1 MLKMEITHQKRRY
14 TNRVIT
20 LLTDFGYRDGFVG
33 SMKGV
38 ILGINPGAQIVDIS
52 HEVQPQNIDEAGF
65 ILFSTYNHFPEGTIH
80 VAVVDPGVG
89 SPRKIIAVKTRNYIF
104 LSPDNGLLKYIF
116 FREKNCRVFEVT
128 NRIFFLNRV
137 SSTFHGRDIFAPVS
151 AHLSL
156 GTNINEIGK
165 KTRNFIKPEIEKPS
179 VEENRISGAI
189 IHIDHFGNLITNIS
203 TNELRNFKRKNNTII
218 NAGNIRIDGI
228 KRSYSSV
235 EENKPVALF
244 SSSNLLE
251 ISINQGNAHKNLKLE
266 VGDKIELTFE

>member
-1 MLKMEITHQKRRY
+1 MEITHQKRRY

-165 KTRNFIKPEIEKPS
+165 KYFWGIFGMVPLFDYEGYFYDTILPFETENYEVDKIAVIEFVRNLE
-179 VEENRISGAI
+179 
-189 IHIDHFGNLITNIS
+189 NIS
-203 TNELRNFKRKNNTII
+203 HDEVVHI
-218 NAGNIRIDGI
+218 GDGI
-228 KRSYSSV
+228 TDI
-235 EENKPVALF
+235 PVFKEYYGISFNVHHEKVKNESDLHINSLAELIDI
-244 SSSNLLE
+244 LL
-251 ISINQGNAHKNLKLE
+251 
-266 VGDKIELTFE
+266 